1 MSNENNSEYN
11 RNFKIKTLGIVTFVI
26 AILVMLAPTLTGV
39 SIVMLAGI
47 LVTMGGVARL
57 IWVFQDS
64 GIEHRLLSFGIALLT
79 LVCGLWMLVHPLF
92 AVGLLSVVLGF
103 YFIIDGIAE
112 IGTGFH
118 LSPEAGK

>member
-47 LVTMGGVARL
+47 LVTMGGCCA
-57 IWVFQDS
+57 IDM
-64 GIEHRLLSFGIALLT
+64 GISR
-79 LVCGLWMLVHPLF
+79 
-92 AVGLLSVVLGF
+92 
-103 YFIIDGIAE
+103 
-112 IGTGFH
+112 
-118 LSPEAGK
+118 